1 LRGPGALSPFFG
13 YRLILSHQ
21 QSGNPQDKLKMTYIP
36 ISPKERDEMLQAV
49 GVKSLDD
56 LFEAIPARVRF
67 PKLNLPPALTEMEA
81 ASLLDE
87 LASANENVRS
97 DLVSFLGAGMYNH
110 YIPAVVDHILRRGEF
125 YTAYTPYQPEISQ
138 GTLQAI
144 FEYQSLM
151 AALTG
156 MELSNASHYD
166 GATAAAEAV
175 NMAFA
180 NFRGKRRKVVLAAS
194 IHPQYREVIRTYTQ
208 GIDLTVTGDDSA
220 ADLQASPEAL
230 IPQIDSNTALVLVQY
245 PDFFGRVFDYTRLIE
260 AAHAQGAWV
269 CVIANPT
276 ALALL
281 KTPGA
286 MGADIVVGEGQPL
299 GIPLWYGGP
308 SLGFFTTKKQYVHKM
323 AGRLVGETVDTRGQ
337 KGYVLTLTAREQ
349 HIKREKATSN
359 ICSNQGLMALASA
372 VYLSVVG
379 KSGLKQ
385 VANLCYQKAHYA
397 ASELSKLPGVGLCFS
412 QPFFHEFALCLP
424 KPAEEINAHL
434 LEHGILGGYDLGQE
448 YPSLKNHLL
457 VAVTEMNTKEEID
470 MLVEVLK
477 EALDE

>member
-1 LRGPGALSPFFG
+1 
-13 YRLILSHQ
+13 
-21 QSGNPQDKLKMTYIP
+21 MTYIP
-36 ISPKERDEMLQAV
+36 ISPKERDAMLETI
-49 GVKSLDD
+49 GVESLDA
-56 LFEAIPARVRF
+56 LFEAVPAKYRF

-81 ASLLDE
+81 ASLLAKI
-87 LASANENVRS
+87 ASSNKTVRG

-110 YIPAVVDHILRRGEF
+110 YTPAVVDHILRRGEF

-151 AALTG
+151 TALTG

-180 NFRGKRRKVVLAAS
+180 NFRGKRRKVVVSPAV
-194 IHPQYREVIRTYTQ
+194 HPQYREVIRTYTQ
-208 GIDLTVTGDDSA
+208 GMDLTVAGDDA
-220 ADLQASPEAL
+220 NADLQAAPEAL
-230 IPQIDSNTALVLVQY
+230 TALIDQDTALIIVQY
-245 PDFFGRVFDYTRLIE
+245 PDFFGRIFDYTRLIE
-260 AAHAQGAWV
+260 AAHAQGALV
-269 CVIANPT
+269 CVAANPI

-299 GIPLWYGGP
+299 GLPMWFGGP
-308 SLGFFTTKKQYVHKM
+308 SLGFFTTRKQYVHKM
-323 AGRLVGETVDTRGQ
+323 AGRLVGETVDSRGQ
-337 KGYVLTLTAREQ
+337 RGYVLTLTAREQ

-359 ICSNQGLMALASA
+359 ICTNQGLLALASA

-379 KSGLKQ
+379 KTGLKQ

-397 ASELSKLPGVGLCFS
+397 AEELSKIPGVGLCFS
-412 QPFFHEFALCLP
+412 QPFFHEFAVCFP
-424 KPAEEINAHL
+424 KPVAEINEHL
-434 LEHGILGGYDLGQE
+434 LEHGILGGYDLGQD
-448 YPSLKNHLL
+448 YPALKDHALI
-457 VAVTEMNTKEEID
+457 AVTEMNTREEID
-470 MLVEVLK
+470 LLVEVVK
-477 EALDE
+477 EALS